1 MAIRKKSTISSKDS
15 NSKLTKPKKAAT
27 IVVKSKTDKSLF
39 QNKVKKANTLLS
51 KASLLKKGTAA
62 TG

>member
-1 MAIRKKSTISSKDS
+1 MAIPKKSTSSSKGS
-15 NSKLTKPKKAAT
+15 NSKLTRATKAAT
-27 IVVKSKTDKSLF
+27 LIVKSKTDKSLF